1 MKVTYLDNS
10 GFVITLKD
18 AILVFDYYRDPS
30 HALNKILGDKPD
42 APKSVFV
49 SHRHPDHYNPGIY
62 EIAQNHRRVYVMS
75 NDVPAMKIPSTLEV
89 QGMSVGDYVESLP
102 GGISVRA
109 YGSTDAGVSF
119 LVTLADGRK
128 IFHGGDLNDRH
139 WQDESTIKE
148 VEEANAAFMKIV
160 NRVASDNPEMFMAML
175 AVDPRQGSDFAR
187 GARIF
192 LDKVKVQNFF
202 PMHFNGRADEACT
215 FMEYASNAV
224 KSYCLHNPG
233 HSIELD

>member
-30 HALNKILGDKPD
+30 HALNKILSDKPD
-42 APKSVFV
+42 APVVFFV

-128 IFHGGDLNDRH
+128 IFHGGDLNDWH

>member
-42 APKSVFV
+42 APVVFFV

-119 LVTLADGRK
+119 LVTSPMAVRSSMEVISTTGIGKTNRPSRK
-128 IFHGGDLNDRH
+128 WR
-139 WQDESTIKE
+139 
-148 VEEANAAFMKIV
+148 
-160 NRVASDNPEMFMAML
+160 R
-175 AVDPRQGSDFAR
+175 
-187 GARIF
+187 
-192 LDKVKVQNFF
+192 
-202 PMHFNGRADEACT
+202 PMQP
-215 FMEYASNAV
+215 
-224 KSYCLHNPG
+224 L
-233 HSIELD
+233 